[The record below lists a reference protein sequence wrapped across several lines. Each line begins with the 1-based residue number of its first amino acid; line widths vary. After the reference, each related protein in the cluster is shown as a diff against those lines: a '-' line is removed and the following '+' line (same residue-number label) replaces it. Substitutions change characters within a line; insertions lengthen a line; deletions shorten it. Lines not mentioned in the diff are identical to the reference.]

1 MPGNTDQHRS
11 SLYLLRRAWP
21 FMAPFRGQLAAL
33 TVVVLLS
40 IPLSLITPLPLTLA
54 VDSVIGARP
63 LPEFL
68 HGWLP
73 AGAQS
78 SPGALLVL
86 MCAGYVGIALCIHLQ
101 SMALWLLSSYTGE
114 RMIYAFRHR
123 LFEHLQR
130 ICASYHEA
138 HGPSDSVYR
147 IQHDAASVKQIPI
160 DAF

>member
-1 MPGNTDQHRS
+1 
-11 SLYLLRRAWP
+11 
-21 FMAPFRGQLAAL
+21 
-33 TVVVLLS
+33 
-40 IPLSLITPLPLTLA
+40 
-54 VDSVIGARP
+54 
-63 LPEFL
+63 PEFL

-114 RMIYAFRHR
+114 RLIYSFRHR

-130 ICASYHEA
+130 ICSSYHEA
-138 HGPSDSVYR
+138 HGATDSVYR

-160 DAF
+160 DAFLPFIKACCLLSGLAVLMLTIDRTFAMVGLTMLPLLFWLTHRCGRRLRTQWSAVKTTET